1 MQKIIFITLSLLI
14 IGYVVYM
21 GVMAVI
27 RGKKYKEEN
36 QAEENQ
42 VEKNQTQDEN
52 K

>member
-1 MQKIIFITLSLLI
+1 MQKIIFITLSSII
-14 IGYVVYM
+14 IGYVIYM

-36 QAEENQ
+36 QKEENK
-42 VEKNQTQDEN
+42 EEN

>member
-14 IGYVVYM
+14 IGYVIYM
-21 GVMAVI
+21 GVSAVI

-36 QAEENQ
+36 QKEVNE
-42 VEKNQTQDEN
+42 DEN

>member
-36 QAEENQ
+36 RKKENKEEN
-42 VEKNQTQDEN
+42 K
-52 K
+52 

>member
-21 GVMAVI
+21 GVTAVI

-36 QAEENQ
+36 LKEENRK
-42 VEKNQTQDEN
+42 EEN

>member
-1 MQKIIFITLSLLI
+1 MQKIFFITVSLLI

-21 GVMAVI
+21 GVTAVI

-36 QAEENQ
+36 KK
-42 VEKNQTQDEN
+42 EKNKDEN